1 MLGRTL
7 LNRILFKLGQEFI
20 LISLLK
26 VILKGS
32 RILFILFC
40 FSAGDESFLLG
51 FLKITLHSTTEVP
64 ELLPPHSSNYKL

>member
-40 FSAGDESFLLG
+40 FSAGDENFLLG
-51 FLKITLHSTTEVP
+51 FLNHTTFNHRSTQVASP
-64 ELLPPHSSNYKL
+64 SLLQL